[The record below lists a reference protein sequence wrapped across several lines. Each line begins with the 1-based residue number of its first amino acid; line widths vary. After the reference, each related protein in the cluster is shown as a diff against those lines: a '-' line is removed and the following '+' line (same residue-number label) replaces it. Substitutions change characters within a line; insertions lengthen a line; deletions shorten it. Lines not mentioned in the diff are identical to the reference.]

1 MERKTRVRF
10 APSPTGPLHMGGV
23 RTALYNYLYAKQHG
37 GDFIIRIEDTDSQR
51 FVPGA
56 EKYIIEALN
65 WCGIIPDEGVDKD
78 GNVVETPSERHP
90 HAPYR
95 QSQRRGIYRKYA
107 EELVAKGYAYY
118 AFDTAEELAAKR
130 AEMEAE
136 KGTFIYNHITRKS
149 LRNSLSMPE
158 SEWRPLLET
167 HTDWTIRFRMP
178 ENRIVAMDDLIRGHI
193 EVNTDTLDDK
203 VLWKRADELPTYHLA
218 NIVDDHLMEITEVIR
233 GEEWLPSLPLHYL
246 LYEAFGWQD
255 SQPRF
260 AHLSLLLKPDGK
272 GKLSKRDGDRL
283 GFPVFPLKWTNPE
296 GEVSRGYREDGYF
309 PEAFVNMLAMLGWNP
324 GDNRELFTMPE
335 LIEAFSLEHVIK
347 SGARFNPDKAKWYN
361 KEYLRM
367 KSDEELTGLF
377 IPVLESRGMQIVECP
392 KCALTAGAEVTVQGA
407 DFKNRI
413 FTKSYV
419 NRIVSLIKERA
430 TFVADFWDIA
440 SYLFVA
446 PSSYNEKDAAKFW
459 KEENYSLA
467 LKAADFITDFKG
479 DFTKESLEG
488 PLEEYIRSN
497 GWPMGKVMNC
507 LRLALV
513 GASSG
518 LGIADIVTI
527 IGKKEFAGRMEN
539 IKAALGCLPE

>member
-65 WCGIIPDEGVDKD
+65 WCGIIPDEGVDAE
-78 GNVVETPSERHP
+78 GNVVETASERHP
-90 HAPYR
+90 HAPYM

-107 EELVAKGYAYY
+107 EELVEKGFAYY
-118 AFDTAEELAAKR
+118 AFDTAEELGSKR
-130 AEMEAE
+130 AAMEAE
-136 KGTFIYNHITRKS
+136 GQTFIYNGTSRMS
-149 LRNSLSMPE
+149 LRNSLSLAE
-158 SEWRPLLET
+158 SEWKELLESR
-167 HTDWTIRFRMP
+167 TDWTIRFKMP
-178 ENRIVAMDDLIRGHI
+178 HDRVVKMDDLIRGHVK
-193 EVNTDTLDDK
+193 VNTDTLDDK

-255 SQPRF
+255 SMPRF

-283 GFPVFPLKWTNPE
+283 GFPVFPLKWVNSE

-309 PEAFVNMLAMLGWNP
+309 PEAFVNLLAMLGWNP
-324 GDNRELFTMPE
+324 GNDQELFTMEE
-335 LIEAFSLEHVIK
+335 LVAAFSLERVIK

-361 KEYLRM
+361 KEYLR
-367 KSDEELTGLF
+367 KKTAAELTSLY
-377 IPVLESRGMQIVECP
+377 IPVLEGKGMQIVDCP
-392 KCALTAGAEVTVQGA
+392 KCALTAGSEMTQQGA

-413 FTKSYV
+413 FTRGYV
-419 NRIVSLIKERA
+419 ERIVALIQERA
-430 TFVADFWDIA
+430 SFVADFWDIA
-440 SYLFVA
+440 SYLFIA
-446 PSSYNEKDAAKFW
+446 PAEFAEKDVAKFW

-467 LKAADFITDFKG
+467 LQAADFILNFEG
-479 DFTKESLEG
+479 EFTKENLEG

-527 IGKKEFAGRMEN
+527 IGKAELAERIEK
-539 IKAALGCLPE
+539 IKATL